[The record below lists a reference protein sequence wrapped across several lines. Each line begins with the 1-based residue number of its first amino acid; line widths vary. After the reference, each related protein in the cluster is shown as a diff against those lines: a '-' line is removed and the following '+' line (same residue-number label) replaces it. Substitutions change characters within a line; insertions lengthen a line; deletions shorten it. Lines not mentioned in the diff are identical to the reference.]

1 MRDRKRFV
9 VYNRGNSE
17 MEVGGMIAFLTSSHN
32 IEGQPD
38 LNPANGFAAEL
49 LKAVPR
55 PCRGLVI
62 CSDPDNYER
71 TDFYCGSVRKGFEIS
86 GVVFADYQILD
97 RRNQNRAAELVQS
110 ADMIILMGGHVP
122 TQNRFFVEIQ
132 LRELLKGYDGVI
144 VGISAGSMNSADV
157 VYAQPELEG
166 EAISSDYQRFLPG
179 LNLTKTMLLPHYQ
192 KVKGDMLDGMRLF
205 EDITFADSIDR
216 KFYVLPDGSYLYL
229 HDGREELRGEAWL
242 IENGVMRKIS
252 EDGDVSVL

>member
-1 MRDRKRFV
+1 
-9 VYNRGNSE
+9 
-17 MEVGGMIAFLTSSHN
+17 MITFLTSSHN
-32 IEGQPD
+32 IEGRPD

-55 PCRGLVI
+55 PCRGLAV
-62 CSDPDNYER
+62 CSAPEDYER
-71 TDFYCGSVRKGFEIS
+71 TDFFCHSVREGFEVS

-97 RRNQNRAAELVQS
+97 GRNQGQTAELVQN
-110 ADMIILMGGHVP
+110 ADLIILMGGHVP
-122 TQNRFFVEIQ
+122 TQNSFFAEIG
-132 LRELLKGYDGVI
+132 LRELLTDYDGVI

-192 KVKGDMLDGMRLF
+192 KVRDDVLDGLRLF
-205 EDITFADSIDR
+205 EDITFADSMGQ

-229 HDGREELRGEAWL
+229 RDGREELRGQAWL
-242 IENGVMRKIS
+242 IEDGAMRKIS
-252 EDGDVSVL
+252 EEGDVVIL